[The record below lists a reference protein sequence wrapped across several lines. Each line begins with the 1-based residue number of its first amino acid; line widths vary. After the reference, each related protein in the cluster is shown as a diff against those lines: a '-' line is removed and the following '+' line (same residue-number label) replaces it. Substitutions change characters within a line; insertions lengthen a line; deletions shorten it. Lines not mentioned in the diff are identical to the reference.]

1 MISISRINGADQI
14 VKRYVRALAEK
25 NFDKKLLGVEMGIAY
40 GGTLELCA
48 KEWSGK
54 GHLWGF
60 DTFEGH
66 PKDVAPKEEEF
77 ERDCMDVWYDPK
89 IYGKDKLNMEY
100 QAKELKKA
108 GVDNVTLVKGLVNE
122 HSCDDIPYLNYAF
135 LDMDIYESMKAGYKA
150 VKDKILPGFCLFLH
164 DVTPPT
170 HIPRLFHWLN
180 DEVLVEDSEM
190 WEVMGNWDV
199 AYLVCLL
206 RRK

>member
-1 MISISRINGADQI
+1 
-14 VKRYVRALAEK
+14 
-25 NFDKKLLGVEMGIAY
+25 MGIAY

-48 KEWSGK
+48 KEWLGV
-54 GHLWGF
+54 GHLWGY
-60 DTFEGH
+60 DTFDGH
-66 PKDVAPKEEEF
+66 PKDIAPEEEDF

-89 IYGKDKLNMEY
+89 IYGKEKLSIEY
-100 QAKELKKA
+100 QAEELKKA
-108 GVDNVTLVKGLVNE
+108 GVDSVTLVKGLVDE

-164 DVTPPT
+164 DVTPPN

-180 DEVLVEDSEM
+180 DELLVEDGDM
-190 WEVMGNWDV
+190 WEVAGNWDQ
-199 AYLVCLL
+199 AYLVCLQ